1 MAGYAGSSLLLTGY
15 LVAARGSTLLCVVW
29 DSHYGVFSCF
39 RAQALELSGSTVVV
53 HGLSCIM
60 WDLPRPGLEPVSPAM
75 AGGFVTIGPQGK
87 SLCFLINLVFQK
99 MPCLWLET
107 AMHF

>member
-1 MAGYAGSSLLLTGY
+1 MLGLHCYSRAILLQPVGSI
-15 LVAARGSTLLCVVW
+15 LLCVVW
-29 DSHYGVFSCF
+29 ASHDGGFSCF
-39 RAQALELSGSTVVV
+39 RAQALELSGSVVVV

-75 AGGFVTIGPQGK
+75 AGGFITTGPQGK
-87 SLCFLINLVFQK
+87 SFGFLSNLVFQK

-107 AMHF
+107 TMHF